1 MIITIIDHMNSKRK
15 AYNLGFKKKLSHNEL
30 NMTGKF
36 LQRQFWKF
44 EERLYSYTSACVQ
57 TNSLKL
63 VRLWF
68 GFVSITGFLDI
79 LRCRYISINSV
90 AIKFIHMTCVIYHEN
105 NISYSLLIFSVY
117 FICNCTYIFNEIHN
131 ILYTCI
137 CISVCIKLLSFT
149 RTIVFYQTL
158 TKHF

>member
-1 MIITIIDHMNSKRK
+1 M
-15 AYNLGFKKKLSHNEL
+15 SHNEL

-68 GFVSITGFLDI
+68 GFVSITVFFYI

-90 AIKFIHMTCVIYHEN
+90 AIKFIHITRVIYHEN

-131 ILYTCI
+131 ILYTCS

-149 RTIVFYQTL
+149 RTSVFFQTL
-158 TKHF
+158 TKQF

>member
-1 MIITIIDHMNSKRK
+1 MTVSNNEKFFLKGSIIVEKIYNPHVIFSEMIITIIDHMNSKRK

-44 EERLYSYTSACVQ
+44 EEMLYSYTSACVQ

-90 AIKFIHMTCVIYHEN
+90 AIKFIHITCVIYHEN
-105 NISYSLLIFSVY
+105 NISAIPS
-117 FICNCTYIFNEIHN
+117 
-131 ILYTCI
+131 
-137 CISVCIKLLSFT
+137 
-149 RTIVFYQTL
+149 
-158 TKHF
+158 

>member
-1 MIITIIDHMNSKRK
+1 MTVSNNEKFFLKGSIIVEKIYNPHVIFSEMIITIIDHMNSKRK

-90 AIKFIHMTCVIYHEN
+90 AIKFIHITHV
-105 NISYSLLIFSVY
+105 L
-117 FICNCTYIFNEIHN
+117 
-131 ILYTCI
+131 
-137 CISVCIKLLSFT
+137 FT
-149 RTIVFYQTL
+149 MRTISAIPS
-158 TKHF
+158 

>member
-1 MIITIIDHMNSKRK
+1 M
-15 AYNLGFKKKLSHNEL
+15 
-30 NMTGKF
+30 
-36 LQRQFWKF
+36 
-44 EERLYSYTSACVQ
+44 LYSYTSACVQ

-79 LRCRYISINSV
+79 LRCRYISMNSV
-90 AIKFIHMTCVIYHEN
+90 AIKFIHITCVIYHEN

-131 ILYTCI
+131 ILYTCS

-149 RTIVFYQTL
+149 RTIFPNLDKTLLTLDIVF
-158 TKHF
+158 

>member
-1 MIITIIDHMNSKRK
+1 M
-15 AYNLGFKKKLSHNEL
+15 SHNEL

-63 VRLWF
+63 VSLWF

-79 LRCRYISINSV
+79 LRCRYISINFCSNQ
-90 AIKFIHMTCVIYHEN
+90 IHPYNTSVIYHEN

-131 ILYTCI
+131 ILYTCS